1 LANVRLYRENVTFAL
16 ALPEAF
22 TDWEAPTATELNNAD
37 LVYNITCAL
46 NEDGTSF
53 DLGDSDTDD
62 SLSFCQAA
70 GSISPTFFNPE
81 VIFEAFRSQDP
92 TAANTANDAFGLLAF
107 PDIEYFAVLRVG
119 AESDVNFAI
128 GDRVSLVR
136 VKTDFPVDIGGAG
149 ENLRIQNNFL
159 SQGDVNWKFEIAA

>member
-1 LANVRLYRENVTFAL
+1 MANVRLYRENVTFAL

-22 TDWEAPTATELNNAD
+22 ADWEAPTAAELNNTD

-92 TAANTANDAFGLLAF
+92 TASNTANEAFALMAF
-107 PDIEYFAVLRVG
+107 PDIEYLAVLRVG
-119 AESDVNFAI
+119 NESDVNFAT

-136 VKTDFPVDIGGAG
+136 VKTDLPVDIAGAG
-149 ENLRIQNNFL
+149 ENIRIQNNFL
-159 SQGDVNWKFEIAA
+159 SQGDVNWNYEIAA

>member
-1 LANVRLYRENVTFAL
+1 MANVRIYRENVTFAL
-16 ALPEAF
+16 AFPEAF
-22 TDWEAPTATELNNAD
+22 ADWEAPTAAELNNTD

-70 GSISPTFFNPE
+70 GSVSPTFFNPE
-81 VIFEAFRSQDP
+81 VIFEAFRSLDP
-92 TAANTANDAFGLLAF
+92 TAANVANEAFGLMAF
-107 PDIEYFAVLRVG
+107 PDIEYLAVLRVG
-119 AESDVNFAI
+119 YESDVPFET

-136 VKTDFPVDIGGAG
+136 VRTDYPVGISGAG
-149 ENLRIQNNFL
+149 ENIRIQNNFL
-159 SQGDVNWKFEIAA
+159 SQGDVNWNYEIAA